1 LTKDGVATVVTEIQ
15 NSQMYKAAREL
26 RGLVSDET
34 LAAFDG
40 LDTDKPEGGL
50 PTFDA
55 AKWLDD
61 AVLDRRHGLIH
72 HVHVLRDTFEGL
84 ATALEDVAGGIT
96 ETDTAGGESVQS
108 TNSGQLRT
116 TPDTLQDVR
125 PEAVSGVDR
134 KLHDMADHPDY
145 VAGQL
150 ESPDIVGAGKLR

>member
-1 LTKDGVATVVTEIQ
+1 
-15 NSQMYKAAREL
+15 MREL

-34 LAAFDG
+34 LAPFEG

-61 AVLDRRHGLIH
+61 AVLDRRHELIH
-72 HVHVLRDTFEGL
+72 HVHVLRDTFDGL
-84 ATALEDVAGGIT
+84 ATALEEVAASVT
-96 ETDTAGGESVQS
+96 ETDTAGGESVMR

-125 PEAVSGVDR
+125 PEAVSGVNS
-134 KLHDMADHPDY
+134 KPHDMPDHPDY

-150 ESPDIVGAGKLR
+150 ESQDVAGAGQLR